1 MPYLIVQFKGG
12 REQRVELNKSP
23 TVLGRSASC
32 DLQVID
38 EKVSRKHCQL
48 AEHEGQWY
56 LEDLDSKNHT
66 WIGLEPVS
74 QVILAA
80 GDQFRIGG
88 THVTFRTD
96 ESQPE
101 APNVDSPASSD
112 DTLPEMSDGFSPPHA
127 GDASLGGAHEIP
139 K

>member
-12 REQRVELNKSP
+12 REQRVELSKSP
-23 TVLGRSASC
+23 MVLGRRASC

-48 AEHEGQWY
+48 CEHEGQWY

-66 WIGLEPVS
+66 WMGLERVS
-74 QVILAA
+74 EVILAT
-80 GDQFRIGG
+80 GDEFRIGS
-88 THVTFRTD
+88 TRVTFLTGKIP
-96 ESQPE
+96 PE
-101 APNVDSPASSD
+101 APDGASSD
-112 DTLPEMSDGFSPPHA
+112 DTLPETPH
-127 GDASLGGAHEIP
+127 DASPEGPGTTG